1 MDNRRKI
8 IVINKG
14 FQHQYA
20 AMVVALV
27 VVCTNLFII
36 ARAWLPVESPL
47 ELTLGTT
54 LVIGAVELVLIYAVW
69 RLSILATH
77 RIAGPVYVFTRQVKA
92 LGAGDLTGRIH
103 LRDKDH
109 FKAEAAEMNAALD
122 ALQEKV
128 GVAKRLAA
136 ELQKAQDEGVDT
148 RALVAELA
156 GALDTLQTSR
166 ED

>member
-1 MDNRRKI
+1 
-8 IVINKG
+8 
-14 FQHQYA
+14 
-20 AMVVALV
+20 
-27 VVCTNLFII
+27 
-36 ARAWLPVESPL
+36 
-47 ELTLGTT
+47 
-54 LVIGAVELVLIYAVW
+54 
-69 RLSILATH
+69 
-77 RIAGPVYVFTRQVKA
+77 
-92 LGAGDLTGRIH
+92 
-103 LRDKDH
+103 
-109 FKAEAAEMNAALD
+109 MNAALD